1 MITKFIVILEGKFSV
16 NLAFAKHCYLLDL
29 FKMPSSRIYTLQTL
43 EEGLCHHTSCWHDF
57 CCCCCNCLLL
67 LS

>member
-43 EEGLCHHTSCWHDF
+43 EEGLCHHTSC
-57 CCCCCNCLLL
+57 
-67 LS
+67 